1 MQQAYPVARSAS
13 SAIVDAGKVTLAI
26 SAVVL
31 AAGLSRRMGQHS
43 KLLLSVAGEPMIRQ
57 TVKNVLGLH
66 PVETIVV
73 TGHRAEDIKA
83 AVADLP
89 VRPVFNADYAQG
101 QQSSVA
107 AGVRAL
113 RAKCDVVMVMLGDQ
127 PLVTA
132 AHLRALVEAVG
143 GLGPKSIA
151 VPYHRGQ
158 RGNPVLFAARHI
170 PAIAGG
176 ELNVGCRK
184 LIKRYP
190 DEVARIECEED
201 VFTRDCDTREDYDR
215 LNALLSANAGMSG

>member
-1 MQQAYPVARSAS
+1 MQQAYPVARTANP
-13 SAIVDAGKVTLAI
+13 AIADRDKVTLAI
-26 SAVVL
+26 SAIVL
-31 AAGLSRRMGQHS
+31 AAGLSKRMGQHS

-66 PVETIVV
+66 PLETIVV
-73 TGHRAEDIKA
+73 TGHRAEDIEA
-83 AVADLP
+83 ALAGLP
-89 VRPVFNADYAQG
+89 VRHVFNAHYAEG

-113 RAKCDVVMVMLGDQ
+113 RANCDAVMVMLGDQ

-132 AHLRALVEAVG
+132 AHLRALVEAAG
-143 GLGPKSIA
+143 ALGRKSIA

-158 RGNPVLFAARHI
+158 RVNPFLFAARNI
-170 PAIAGG
+170 PAIADG

-184 LIKRYP
+184 LIMRYP

-201 VFTRDCDTREDYDR
+201 VFTRDCDTRQDYDR
-215 LNALLSANAGMSG
+215 LNALLSANKGMSG